1 VFFLRKCVRYIYW
14 FVGNIGMDK
23 EVIKRVILKYGS
35 LVPNDIVP
43 RQLVLEQSKLDKAIT
58 IIGPR
63 RAGKSYYLYSVL
75 EKTKKPVFLN
85 FEDNL
90 LQGIKAEDL
99 ELIKDSAKELFGSEE
114 LTYFF
119 DEIQEVDDWENFI
132 VTLINEHVK
141 VYLSGSNSKL
151 LSMEISTSLRGK
163 SLPYLIMPF
172 SFREFLGFK
181 KVKVDDK
188 SLLTDKV
195 FEIKKLF
202 KEYLDFGGFPEI
214 VATKELSLKAR
225 LIASYYDSII
235 YKDLVDRLKMK
246 NTELVKILINYTL
259 SNYASMFSISQL
271 EKHLKITKTPYSLE
285 DVYLILDSLK
295 DIFFTFYVKQYSRS
309 FKKTRLSKAKVYL
322 VDNAYIQFLS
332 RDPGAN
338 GRKLEN
344 TVFVELFRRAGNVE
358 NKNIFY
364 FIGKNECDFVVEEQH
379 SKQLI
384 QVCYNLDENSRQRE
398 IDGLSEAM
406 TFFKKKNGLII
417 TLDQEE
423 EIILSDK
430 IITVKPVWKWLLE

>member
-202 KEYLDFGGFPEI
+202 IYHYNYIKRI
-214 VATKELSLKAR
+214 V
-225 LIASYYDSII
+225 
-235 YKDLVDRLKMK
+235 
-246 NTELVKILINYTL
+246 
-259 SNYASMFSISQL
+259 
-271 EKHLKITKTPYSLE
+271 
-285 DVYLILDSLK
+285 
-295 DIFFTFYVKQYSRS
+295 
-309 FKKTRLSKAKVYL
+309 FKSKV
-322 VDNAYIQFLS
+322 NC
-332 RDPGAN
+332 
-338 GRKLEN
+338 KL
-344 TVFVELFRRAGNVE
+344 L
-358 NKNIFY
+358 
-364 FIGKNECDFVVEEQH
+364 
-379 SKQLI
+379 
-384 QVCYNLDENSRQRE
+384 
-398 IDGLSEAM
+398 
-406 TFFKKKNGLII
+406 
-417 TLDQEE
+417 
-423 EIILSDK
+423 
-430 IITVKPVWKWLLE
+430 

>member
-1 VFFLRKCVRYIYW
+1 
-14 FVGNIGMDK
+14 MDK
-23 EVIKRVILKYGS
+23 ELIKRVILKYGS

-43 RQLVLEQSKLDKAIT
+43 RQLVLEQNKLDKAIT

-63 RAGKSYYLYSVL
+63 RAGKSYYLYSVFG
-75 EKTKKPVFLN
+75 KTKKPVFLN

-99 ELIKDSAKELFGSEE
+99 ELVKDSAKELFGSEE

-132 VTLINEHVK
+132 VTLINEHKK

-151 LSMEISTSLRGK
+151 LSKEISTSLRGK

-172 SFREFLGFK
+172 SFQEFLGFK

-188 SLLTDKV
+188 SLLTDEV

-246 NTELVKILINYTL
+246 NTELVKTLINYTL

-332 RDPGAN
+332 RDSDAN

-364 FIGKNECDFVVEEQH
+364 FIGKNECDFVVEEQN

-384 QVCYNLDENSRQRE
+384 QVCYNLDENSRRRE

-406 TFFKKKNGLII
+406 TFFKKKNGLIL

-430 IITVKPVWKWLLE
+430 IITVKPVWKWLLSK

>member
-417 TLDQEE
+417 TFDQEE